1 MPPALTIEIKGLPGG
16 VRTCPLTESASIE
29 VGRSG
34 ACTIV
39 LDDPLIAPRHCRIVL
54 GAAGPVLRNLDQ
66 EIGVYCDGVFV
77 KDEAP
82 LTGSH
87 EIELSEVHLTLR
99 VVRPEQAAP
108 VAATAPPPPPPS
120 APPPPPPSAEPP
132 PPSLEPAPEPAGPPP
147 EPIAQHT
154 EPAPGEAIEAA
165 APVLESEPES
175 EAAPEPEA
183 EPEPV
188 QAPPPP
194 PLPPPP
200 PPPSPPKAAP
210 PAIDPDRFTS
220 RERAL
225 LEPVGAEFG
234 IERLGGP
241 EGMRR
246 CLDRIEEIAGRFN
259 LPGEDDRRA
268 LLRCFVLIGDD
279 LSIPTRV
286 GADIEATLALP
297 DRPAEQRLRRAT
309 RIAELFAQ
317 ERGGAVGIGAPATP
331 PATKLEP
338 PVPALAP
345 TPGPAPVSAPSPAIE
360 PLPAPATPEPASP
373 EATPKPIPEPAPKPA
388 QEPVTE
394 PASVSAPAGAGPS
407 LAKPRSPEP
416 GAPPPAEGVPVVAP
430 VVAAPVEPVARSV
443 SVDAGA
449 VSITIPGYTVERL
462 EGPDLYSGR
471 DAATGERVLIA
482 LASGSAAEAAP
493 RVERAGTTIHRS
505 LAKVL
510 DRGRSPGAGGGRA
523 YLVVEDEGASTMGDV
538 LERVSLKS
546 MASLGADE
554 VVRTLTLSGGMLAPQ
569 VGDILAQGE
578 RIYER
583 LVLSWLADL
592 ADALQSAHDAGL
604 VHAGVGTR
612 SVLLDRHGVAVL
624 RWLGRFDSGAIEG
637 LSSEEMEAL
646 APERVAAIAAGGG
659 AVTPAADLWALGV
672 LGLTILTGRSPFEAD
687 RAGLMRGVVTRRLP
701 LAHEASPGISE
712 GAARAIGALLE
723 RDPADRPA
731 SAAGGAEML
740 RQAMQGEDEGGGKK
754 RFGLFGRKG

>member
-1 MPPALTIEIKGLPGG
+1 MA
-16 VRTCPLTESASIE
+16 R
-29 VGRSG
+29 
-34 ACTIV
+34 
-39 LDDPLIAPRHCRIVL
+39 
-54 GAAGPVLRNLDQ
+54 
-66 EIGVYCDGVFV
+66 
-77 KDEAP
+77 
-82 LTGSH
+82 
-87 EIELSEVHLTLR
+87 
-99 VVRPEQAAP
+99 
-108 VAATAPPPPPPS
+108 
-120 APPPPPPSAEPP
+120 
-132 PPSLEPAPEPAGPPP
+132 
-147 EPIAQHT
+147 
-154 EPAPGEAIEAA
+154 
-165 APVLESEPES
+165 
-175 EAAPEPEA
+175 
-183 EPEPV
+183 
-188 QAPPPP
+188 
-194 PLPPPP
+194 
-200 PPPSPPKAAP
+200 
-210 PAIDPDRFTS
+210 PAIDPDLFGS

-234 IERLGGP
+234 VERLGGP

-246 CLDRIEEIAGRFN
+246 VLDRVEELAGRFN

-317 ERGGAVGIGAPATP
+317 ERGGAVGFGAGVTP
-331 PATKLEP
+331 PATKPDAPPPPPLP
-338 PVPALAP
+338 PPIPPAPAPVPAAAPVAP
-345 TPGPAPVSAPSPAIE
+345 TPKPVSTAA
-360 PLPAPATPEPASP
+360 APASTPM
-373 EATPKPIPEPAPKPA
+373 PAPKPA
-388 QEPVTE
+388 PEAAPTPSPVPTPRPEPVAAGAPAPVAVPAAEPVTR
-394 PASVSAPAGAGPS
+394 SVVV
-407 LAKPRSPEP
+407 
-416 GAPPPAEGVPVVAP
+416 EGG
-430 VVAAPVEPVARSV
+430 AAP
-443 SVDAGA
+443 
-449 VSITIPGYTVERL
+449 ITIPGYAVERC

-523 YLVVEDEGASTMGDV
+523 YLVVEDEGSPTMSDV

-554 VVRTLTLSGGMLAPQ
+554 VVRTLALSGGALAPQ
-569 VGDILAQGE
+569 VGEILAQGE

-583 LVLSWLADL
+583 LVLGWLTDL

-624 RWLGRFDSGAIEG
+624 RWLGRFDSGAIED
-637 LSSEEMEAL
+637 LAPEELEAI

-659 AVTPAADLWALGV
+659 ALTPAADLWALGV
-672 LGLTILTGRSPFEAD
+672 LGLTLLTGRSPFEAD

-712 GAARAIGALLE
+712 GAARAIGVLLE
-723 RDPADRPA
+723 RDPGDRPA
-731 SAAGGAEML
+731 SASGGAEML
-740 RQAMQGEDEGGGKK
+740 RQAMQGEDENGGKK